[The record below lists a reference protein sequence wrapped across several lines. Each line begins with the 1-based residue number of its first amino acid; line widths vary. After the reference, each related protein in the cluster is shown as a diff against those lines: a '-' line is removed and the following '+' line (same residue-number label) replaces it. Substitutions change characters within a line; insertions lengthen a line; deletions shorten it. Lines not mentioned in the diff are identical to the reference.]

1 MHEAPTQS
9 GSKLLPANAYGRLKP
24 GEEYNP
30 IVPASDL
37 RPEVSA
43 WSITLGLIMVVIF
56 SAACVYMALRAGNA
70 IEASIP
76 IAILAI
82 FFGKMK
88 KVKSTIL
95 ENVMVQSIGQAAGVV
110 AAGSSFVIPALYIN
124 KLPVTWWHILVACAL
139 GGFLGVVLIIPLRK
153 YFVKDLHGE
162 LPFPEAT
169 AINEILVTGESA
181 GGSAGKILLISFF
194 LGAGFD
200 FCVEAV
206 HLWNPRLNTTSM
218 LGEVGVAMH
227 GMGMEVSFMAIA
239 ALFGLGYIIGMRYAS
254 IIASGSVLAFLVLV
268 PLIHFFGSY
277 IGEFFYAGKLYHI
290 PDFSSMFGGVE
301 QSAHQ
306 AAAAGQSALDAQ
318 AASDPETGGAF
329 KGVQSLLAGLGLDLK
344 RSHISSPSGIF
355 GAFVKPIGIGAIAI
369 SGLIGIIRLGKIVVG
384 SLSLGFKGFSKKA
397 GSEAQAER
405 TQLDMNP
412 KNVLLIQLASTLA
425 MGVLFFIVSSGSYD
439 AGESLKFGLVGM
451 LVGFVLS
458 FLFTP
463 VAAQAIAIVGVNPVS
478 GMTLITVV
486 LAIGSM
492 IVVGLKGPA
501 GMSIALIIGTA
512 VCTALSTSGAL
523 ITDFK
528 IGYWIGS
535 TPRNQQVWK
544 FVGVLLAAA
553 VVAFVIPVMSKAYDF
568 SNQEMLP
575 APQANMLAAVSK
587 GLMTDAANQPW
598 LLYGLGAVVAVLLYM
613 AGVPMLAFAL
623 GMYLPLSINLAV
635 LGGAFTAWVVSQ
647 TGASEAEK
655 KARSDQG
662 ILIAS
667 GMMAGA
673 AIVGIITAVLRLT
686 DLGAPIKHL
695 AVGVRFYVKK
705 GALHEDFSAWYTGAT
720 GRILGFVTIVG
731 LGVICF
737 LLARLGANW
746 LKRDADAEDRGGD
759 GGGLAGP
766 AGDDDRGSGGEESGD
781 PKPLDDDA
789 SDDEKPPDDD
799 ESGDPEAN
807 DEESEDGKEP

>member
-9 GSKLLPANAYGRLKP
+9 GSKLLPANAYTKLKP
-24 GEEYNP
+24 GEVYHP

-110 AAGSSFVIPALYIN
+110 AAGASFVIPALYIN
-124 KLPVTWWHILVACAL
+124 KLPVTWWHILAACAV
-139 GGFLGVVLIIPLRK
+139 GGFLGIVLIIPLRK

-181 GGSAGKILLISFF
+181 SGSAGKILLISFF

-200 FCVEAV
+200 FCIEAL
-206 HLWNPRLNTTSM
+206 HLWNPRLNSTSM
-218 LGEVGVAMH
+218 LGELGVGMQ
-227 GMGMEVSFMAIA
+227 GLGMEVSFMAIA

-290 PDFSSMFGGVE
+290 PDFSTMFGGVE
-301 QSAHQ
+301 HSAHT
-306 AAAAGQSALDAQ
+306 AAVAGQSALDAQ
-318 AASDPETGGAF
+318 AAKDPETGSMF
-329 KGVQSLLAGLGLDLK
+329 KGVQSLLAGMGLDLK
-344 RSHISSPSGIF
+344 RTHVSTSGGIF

-384 SLSLGFKGFSKKA
+384 SLSLGFKGFTKA
-397 GSEAQAER
+397 GRDEAKAER
-405 TQLDMNP
+405 TQEDMNP
-412 KNVLLIQLASTLA
+412 RNVLLIQGGSTLA
-425 MGVLFFIVSSGSYD
+425 MGVLFFIVSSATYSTT
-439 AGESLKFGLVGM
+439 ESLTFGAVGM
-451 LVGFVLS
+451 VVGWILS

-486 LAIGSM
+486 MAIGAM
-492 IVVGLKGPA
+492 IVVGLKGDA

-635 LGGAFTAWVVSQ
+635 LGGAFTAWVVSK
-647 TGASEAEK
+647 TGASEAER
-655 KARSDQG
+655 KARSEQG
-662 ILIAS
+662 TLIAS

-695 AVGVRFYVKK
+695 AVGAKFYVKK
-705 GALHEDFSAWYTGAT
+705 GALHEDYAAWYSGAT

-737 LLARLGANW
+737 VLARLGAKW
-746 LKRDADAEDRGGD
+746 MLRDEKAA
-759 GGGLAGP
+759 
-766 AGDDDRGSGGEESGD
+766 
-781 PKPLDDDA
+781 DDDA
-789 SDDEKPPDDD
+789 KDDD
-799 ESGDPEAN
+799 AKDDDAKDDDAKDDDAKDDDAKDDDAKDDDAKDDKKS
-807 DEESEDGKEP
+807 